1 MTIAVLI
8 ITILT
13 LLFAIAAIVFFSL
26 KAPTAGAVFAIL
38 ALFFTLADVKAFQFR
53 KMGASPMTMPPTT
66 VSSAVVKEEDWA
78 PTLSAVGSI
87 SAVQGAIVSTE
98 LGGIVSEV
106 GFQSGSEAK
115 KGDVLLKL
123 DSSSEEALLHT
134 AEADLELARA
144 NLQRER
150 DLAARKVVS
159 KQELDAAE
167 STFGQKQGT
176 VDNMRAFIAKK
187 QVHAPF
193 DGQLGIRQVNVGQ
206 MINSGQQVVSLQ
218 ALDPVYVDFALPQQE
233 LSKLA
238 PGLEALVRTDA
249 LPGRA
254 VKGKLTALNSM
265 VDSVTR
271 NVTLQATLENP
282 DHALKPGMF
291 VKIEIVLPE
300 KGKTL
305 VIPGSAVSYAPYGDS
320 VFVIDK
326 KKDPKTGKETQTL
339 RQAFVRIGEARGDFV
354 SVTQGLKAGDE
365 VVSTGVFKLRNG
377 MPVTI
382 NNDLA
387 PKPQMNPTP
396 ADS

>member
-1 MTIAVLI
+1 
-8 ITILT
+8 
-13 LLFAIAAIVFFSL
+13 
-26 KAPTAGAVFAIL
+26 
-38 ALFFTLADVKAFQFR
+38 
-53 KMGASPMTMPPTT
+53 
-66 VSSAVVKEEDWA
+66 
-78 PTLSAVGSI
+78 
-87 SAVQGAIVSTE
+87 
-98 LGGIVSEV
+98 
-106 GFQSGSEAK
+106 
-115 KGDVLLKL
+115 
-123 DSSSEEALLHT
+123 LHT

-249 LPGRA
+249 QAGREF
-254 VKGKLTALNSM
+254 KGKLTALNSM
-265 VDSVTR
+265 VDTVTR

-291 VKIEIVLPE
+291 VKIDILLPQ

-326 KKDPKTGKETQTL
+326 KKDSKTGKETQTL

-365 VVSTGVFKLRNG
+365 VVSTGVFKLRNA

>member
-8 ITILT
+8 ITIFV
-13 LLFAIAAIVFFSL
+13 LLFAIAAIVFFKL

-66 VSSAVVKEEDWA
+66 VSSGVVKEEDWA

-98 LGGIVSEV
+98 LGGIVSGV

-150 DLAARKVVS
+150 DLAGRKVVS

-176 VDNMRAFIAKK
+176 VDNMRAFITKK
-187 QVHAPF
+187 QVRAPF

-249 LPGRA
+249 QPGREF
-254 VKGKLTALNSM
+254 KGKLTALNSM
-265 VDSVTR
+265 VDTVTR
-271 NVTLQATLENP
+271 NVTLQATFENP

-339 RQAFVRIGEARGDFV
+339 RQAFVRIAEARGDFV
-354 SVTQGLKAGDE
+354 SVTQGLKEGDE

>member
-8 ITILT
+8 ITIVA
-13 LLFAIAAIVFFSL
+13 LLFAVAAIVFFKL
-26 KAPTAGAVFAIL
+26 KAPTAGAIFGTL
-38 ALFFTLADVKAFQFR
+38 ALFLALADVKAFQFR

-150 DLAARKVVS
+150 DLAGRKVVS

-176 VDNMRAFIAKK
+176 VDNMRAFITKK
-187 QVHAPF
+187 QVRAPF

-249 LPGRA
+249 QSGREF
-254 VKGKLTALNSM
+254 KGKLTALNSM
-265 VDSVTR
+265 VDTVTR
-271 NVTLQATLENP
+271 NVTLQATFENP

>member
-26 KAPTAGAVFAIL
+26 KAPTAGAIFGVL
-38 ALFFTLADVKAFQFR
+38 ALFLALADVKAFQFR

-98 LGGIVSEV
+98 LGGIVSGV

-115 KGDVLLKL
+115 KGEVLLKL

-249 LPGRA
+249 VPGREF
-254 VKGKLTALNSM
+254 KGKLTALNSM
-265 VDSVTR
+265 VDTVTR
-271 NVTLQATLENP
+271 NVTLQATFENP

-291 VKIEIVLPE
+291 VKINIALPE

-339 RQAFVRIGEARGDFV
+339 RQAFVRVGEARGDFV